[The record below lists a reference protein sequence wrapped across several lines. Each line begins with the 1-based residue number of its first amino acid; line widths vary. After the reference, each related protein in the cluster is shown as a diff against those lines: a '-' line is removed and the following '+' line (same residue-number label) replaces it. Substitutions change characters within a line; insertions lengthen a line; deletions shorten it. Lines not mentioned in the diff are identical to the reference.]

1 MTTLQSEFWTNC
13 NLLNSKFSISISHRQ
28 FMNINS
34 TGTVFLKPV
43 IENEVL
49 TIVKK
54 FKGKM
59 STSYDE
65 VKMKTV
71 KSIIHSIV
79 VPLTHTFN
87 RSISTGIFPERLKLA
102 KVIPIFKSGNRKEF
116 SNYRPVSILPQFSKI
131 LEKLFYNRLVS
142 FIEKQ
147 KIFSCHQYG
156 FRKKCSTEYAVGD
169 MVELISDAIDK
180 NEYSIGLFIDLK
192 KAFDTIDHYILQ
204 DKLYLYGIGG

>member
-1 MTTLQSEFWTNC
+1 M
-13 NLLNSKFSISISHRQ
+13 
-28 FMNINS
+28 
-34 TGTVFLKPV
+34 
-43 IENEVL
+43 
-49 TIVKK
+49 
-54 FKGKM
+54 
-59 STSYDE
+59 
-65 VKMKTV
+65 
-71 KSIIHSIV
+71 
-79 VPLTHTFN
+79 
-87 RSISTGIFPERLKLA
+87 
-102 KVIPIFKSGNRKEF
+102 FKSGNRKEF

-147 KIFSCHQYG
+147 KLFFCHQYG

-204 DKLYLYGIGG
+204 DKLYMGSALNWVKSFLSNRKQYVELNGQKSNQLLITCGVPQGSILGPLPFILYINDLCNISSV